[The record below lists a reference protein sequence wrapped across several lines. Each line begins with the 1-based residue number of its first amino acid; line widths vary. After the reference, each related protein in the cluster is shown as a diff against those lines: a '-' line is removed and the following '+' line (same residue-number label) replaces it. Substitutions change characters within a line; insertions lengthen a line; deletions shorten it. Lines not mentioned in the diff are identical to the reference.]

1 MTMKFG
7 QRAINTKLAQIDQNG
22 SDRPFQKSSWL
33 EPNGTVI
40 SIKVDDRAI
49 ELFGRSSITV
59 TFILDRPH

>member
-1 MTMKFG
+1 MTVKFG
-7 QRAINTKLAQIDQNG
+7 QRAINTKLVG

-59 TFILDRPH
+59 TLILDRPL